1 MISVVPMK
9 QTEIVR
15 KDLSPL
21 WIKIISVIIVLA
33 TIYKVVTLTFL
44 DVNPI
49 VYIITNAIA
58 IAIWTG
64 KDIVVIDAGKNRI
77 GEGFRIMGFSH
88 LDWISYSGVEKI
100 FINTTNETETFRH
113 LTRTIDINHRG
124 YKAFLKTN
132 EGEKIC
138 VGISSDKDKLI
149 KQLKQYNR
157 SIGAEI
163 FDNTSGVAI
172 EVGR

>member
-1 MISVVPMK
+1 MK
-9 QTEIVR
+9 QIEIIKR
-15 KDLSPL
+15 DLAPVFL
-21 WIKIISVIIVLA
+21 KIIGVIIVLA
-33 TIYKVVTLTFL
+33 TIYKIVTMTFFE
-44 DVNPI
+44 VSPI

-58 IAIWTG
+58 LAIWTG
-64 KDIVVIDAGKNRI
+64 KEIVIIDPEKKKIGAGFKI
-77 GEGFRIMGFSH
+77 VGFIYLSWTH
-88 LDWISYSGVEKI
+88 YSGVEKI

-138 VGISSDKDKLI
+138 VGISTDKDKLI
-149 KQLKQYNR
+149 KQLKLYNI
-157 SIGAEI
+157 SLGTEI